1 LVLCFGFWGENFS
14 PGQLF
19 LFLRWNDN
27 PTASYRYVGI
37 VDSTEGISAKKIFLA
52 RLSRAADR

>member
-1 LVLCFGFWGENFS
+1 
-14 PGQLF
+14 
-19 LFLRWNDN
+19 
-27 PTASYRYVGI
+27 VGI